1 LNVIL
6 KTGRLTPMN
15 AAEVIKQIEQLPPE
29 EKGKVVDFVRHLPNE
44 ETLAAMAEP
53 LDGLERF
60 ETVEDLFAELEK

>member
-1 LNVIL
+1 
-6 KTGRLTPMN
+6 MN

-53 LDGLERF
+53 IEGLDRYRGMSEVRAAIK
-60 ETVEDLFAELEK
+60 DLVHDA